1 MSFRHA
7 GPSNSALVLNYTKEL
22 AYGLKKIWTEIALR
36 GSLNRVGAWDI
47 FFCKTSEVCLE
58 TKSEFVLLIP

>member
-36 GSLNRVGAWDI
+36 GSSNRVGARDDL
-47 FFCKTSEVCLE
+47 FFNPLKSTTSYPSS
-58 TKSEFVLLIP
+58 KQQRIR